1 MHTNRQP
8 RQIFWWSLFDFANS
22 IVVINL
28 GLYFSQWI
36 VIEQGVSEFWYN
48 FVDVV
53 VTILLLLTLPA
64 LGAISDMTNKKV
76 LFLRLTSIPIFIF
89 TLLIGFS
96 SQTFSGFSPILITF
110 LSFLFIIYF
119 YQLSLIF
126 YHAMLG
132 DIAKRERYG
141 TISGIGLAAGWIG
154 GIVGLLIILPF
165 VKGDIPFFQ
174 PAGRIQAFIP
184 CAIIFAVLIGISLTF
199 LKEPQGVS
207 SSTKKISVRQ
217 AYTKVWDDIKNLRKN
232 PVIFYFLIA
241 YWLFIDAILTI
252 QDNSA
257 LYLEIVLNIP
267 DQQKVLF
274 GSLVLIMAAFGALI
288 LGRVGDKI
296 GYIKTLTVIVFGWI
310 IALVLFLQVES
321 GWSLLLI
328 GSLLGILFGGTWT
341 ITRAL
346 YLVIIP
352 AAQRAEYFGFYGC
365 TERFA
370 SIIGPLVWSIFVVG
384 LKDFGPVRYKVA
396 VISMIVLIGISL
408 FFLRK
413 MHIYL
418 KKGGQLIKA

>member
-1 MHTNRQP
+1 MNTKPQP

-36 VIEQGVSEFWYN
+36 VVEQGVSEFWYN
-48 FVDVV
+48 FVAVA

-64 LGAISDMTNKKV
+64 LGAVSDIINKKV
-76 LFLRLTSIPIFIF
+76 LFLRLTAIPIFFF
-89 TLLIGFS
+89 TFLIGLS
-96 SQTFSGFSPILITF
+96 GQTFSGFSPILICL
-110 LSFLFIIYF
+110 LSSLFIIYF

-141 TISGIGLAAGWIG
+141 TVSGIGLAAGWIG
-154 GIVGLLIILPF
+154 AIVGLIIIFPF
-165 VKGDIPFFQ
+165 VKGDIPFFP

-184 CAIIFAVLIGISLTF
+184 SALIFAVLIGISLTF
-199 LKEPQGVS
+199 LKEPQRVS
-207 SSTKKISVRQ
+207 SSTNKISVRQ
-217 AYTKVWDDIKNLRKN
+217 AYTKVWDDIRNLRKK
-232 PVIFYFLIA
+232 PEIFYFLIA

-252 QDNSA
+252 QYNSP

-274 GSLVLIMAAFGALI
+274 GSLLLIMAAFGALI
-288 LGRVGDKI
+288 VGYAKS
-296 GYIKTLTVIVFGWI
+296 LTAIVCGWI
-310 IALVLFLQVES
+310 IVLSLFLLVKE
-321 GWSLLLI
+321 GWGLLLI

-370 SIIGPLVWSIFVVG
+370 SIIGPLVWSAFVVG
-384 LKDFGPVRYKVA
+384 LKEFGPLRYKVA
-396 VISMIVLIGISL
+396 VVSMILLIVISL
-408 FFLRK
+408 VFLRK
-413 MHIYL
+413 MHLYL
-418 KKGGQLIKA
+418 RLRMKESN